1 MIGFVRCEARYA
13 VPMSRMNR
21 PGECVSRPV
30 PRLFVPEWAS
40 VPPTTS
46 TRGATRLTASYA
58 RASRRS

>member
-40 VPPTTS
+40 VPPTIS
-46 TRGATRLTASYA
+46 TRGA
-58 RASRRS
+58 RA